1 MALSTTWI
9 VGVTLLAMGEAPKV
23 PAPEVPDLSFM
34 QGSWCGGSDG
44 ATEEEVWLAP
54 RGALLLGM
62 HRDVRPGRPTS
73 FEFLRI
79 ELAPGRTAYVA
90 QPQGRP
96 PVRFLLASHGPRF
109 VLFANP
115 AHDFPKRIRYERVD
129 EDRLTAS
136 VDAGADGKKEQ
147 RFTWRRCPVEPAVAR

>member
-1 MALSTTWI
+1 MALSAWI

-23 PAPEVPDLSFM
+23 SAPEVPDLSFM
-34 QGSWCGGSDG
+34 QGSWCGGSGG

-54 RGALLLGM
+54 RGGLLVGM
-62 HRDVRPGRPTS
+62 HRDVRPGRPVA

-79 ELAPGRTAYVA
+79 ELAPGGTAYVA

-96 PVRFLLASHGPRF
+96 PVRFALSSHGPRF

-129 EDRLTAS
+129 DDTLTAR
-136 VDAGADGKKEQ
+136 VDAGADGDREQ
-147 RFTWRRCPVEPAVAR
+147 RFTWRRCPLETAAPR